1 MKTVHKRSN
10 VRTSKFKV
18 HKNRSI
24 LPTLVPEVY
33 FYYFPSEG
41 ERKNKPLEPGY
52 ILPRIVLLDAFH
64 NADNV
69 MKPMQ
74 IHWSCKLLTIF
85 HPGLKYPELKPRTD
99 EKMFT
104 DEDPGLRIESFAVI
118 NLRDVST
125 NI

>member
-18 HKNRSI
+18 HKNRS
-24 LPTLVPEVY
+24 
-33 FYYFPSEG
+33 
-41 ERKNKPLEPGY
+41 

>member
-10 VRTSKFKV
+10 VRTSKLKV
-18 HKNRSI
+18 HKNRS
-24 LPTLVPEVY
+24 
-33 FYYFPSEG
+33 
-41 ERKNKPLEPGY
+41 

-69 MKPMQ
+69 MKPMP
-74 IHWSCKLLTIF
+74 ILLTIF